1 MKGPRVITLADYFP
15 ESYKKGQKQLDLLTS
30 ASEVNSIAAARGGSE
45 VKVKITSDSGAAA
58 SVLPAE
64 LLRQQ
69 VGTSAGG
76 AEGTLY
82 AAAGPT
88 SRPIRN
94 VGQRILRGM
103 TEQGARLQLP
113 FEAVENITK
122 PLASVSKMVDAGQ
135 AVLYHP
141 GGSAIYDLND
151 SRNKELKVILAGV
164 TESSKYSRIPL
175 KRENDVYN
183 FELLVDMPAS
193 QEANRAV
200 AGAGFGRP
208 R

>member
-1 MKGPRVITLADYFP
+1 MTHALVAHGRTGNR
-15 ESYKKGQKQLDLLTS
+15 GQVS
-30 ASEVNSIAAARGGSE
+30 S
-45 VKVKITSDSGAAA
+45 
-58 SVLPAE
+58 
-64 LLRQQ
+64 
-69 VGTSAGG
+69 
-76 AEGTLY
+76 
-82 AAAGPT
+82 
-88 SRPIRN
+88 PIRN
-94 VGQRILRGM
+94 VGQRILRGV

-135 AVLYHP
+135 TVLYHP

-151 SRNKELKVILAGV
+151 SRNKELKNIFAGV
-164 TESSKYSRIPL
+164 VSNNKYTKIPL

-193 QEANRAV
+193 QEANRALPS
-200 AGAGFGRP
+200 AGFGRP

>member
-1 MKGPRVITLADYFP
+1 M
-15 ESYKKGQKQLDLLTS
+15 
-30 ASEVNSIAAARGGSE
+30 
-45 VKVKITSDSGAAA
+45 KITSDSGAAA
-58 SVLPAE
+58 SVLPADM
-64 LLRQQ
+64 LRQQ

-82 AAAGPT
+82 SAAGPT

-94 VGQRILRGM
+94 VGQRILRGK

-141 GGSAIYDLND
+141 AGSAIYDLQD
-151 SRNKELKVILAGV
+151 TRNQELKMILGGV
-164 TESSKYSRIPL
+164 AKNSSYSKIPL

-193 QEANRAV
+193 QEANRPV
-200 AGAGFGRP
+200 SDEGFGRP
-208 R
+208 H